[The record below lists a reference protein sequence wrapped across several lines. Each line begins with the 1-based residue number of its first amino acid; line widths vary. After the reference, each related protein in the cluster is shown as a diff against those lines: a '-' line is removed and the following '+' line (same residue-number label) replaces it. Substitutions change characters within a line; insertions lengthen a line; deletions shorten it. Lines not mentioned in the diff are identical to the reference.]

1 MNKFL
6 KKKKKKAKRVFT
18 SRRLC
23 VVVILIWIVST
34 LSSLPIMEAT
44 IFKKQKHYTLGK
56 QVDVCY
62 TSIIE
67 RWQIA
72 YLFLM
77 LFFFYV
83 LPCKVLLVLYGKIV
97 FKIKNRNKK
106 NSFIKN
112 SISTQNNNN
121 ENDLYNT
128 MYKQSS
134 IPRIRLF
141 STKEEKVKEDKMNN
155 NFNWQNNNRK
165 SKEFFG
171 DESKELDLRLA
182 YTNKKGARSPKVNAY
197 NSSLKYRL
205 EKFKFSS
212 DSLKRS
218 SSYNDLNNRSYS
230 IASLQNGLRNLT
242 EKNITLS
249 TQFSAKKGNNKNV
262 DRLTGKSLIESDFKS
277 TFKNNKCNA
286 VSNFNTNKNYK
297 SYEGLKFSFSS
308 VNKSRESIEG
318 KTKSKSKS
326 KSTSSTNTNL
336 LITPQSRQS
345 SQPKQSGGGTK
356 HLPQIN
362 QKPIV
367 ILLIIM
373 MLLIMIAL
381 LPYRIFSLWVALA
394 NKEKVR
400 SLGLVKFFSLL
411 TYCRVAYY
419 SNSALNPIFYH
430 IISTKFQ
437 NAFKKFFK
445 LSYAPS
451 ILSNQSGTFRRARRF
466 SHFKASK

>member
-1 MNKFL
+1 
-6 KKKKKKAKRVFT
+6 
-18 SRRLC
+18 LC

-44 IFKKQKHYTLGK
+44 VFKKERHNTFGK
-56 QVDVCY
+56 QVDICY
-62 TSIIE
+62 TSIVE
-67 RWQIA
+67 KWQIV
-72 YLFLM
+72 YLFVM

-83 LPCKVLLVLYGKIV
+83 LPCKVLFILYGKIV

-106 NSFIKN
+106 NSFIKS
-112 SISTQNNNN
+112 SISNQNNN
-121 ENDLYNT
+121 ENDIFNN

-141 STKEEKVKEDKMNN
+141 SSKEEKVKYNIGD
-155 NFNWQNNNRK
+155 FNWQKKK
-165 SKEFFG
+165 SKELSG
-171 DESKELDLRLA
+171 DESNELDMKLTHA
-182 YTNKKGARSPKVNAY
+182 NKKCARSPKVNTY
-197 NSSLKYRL
+197 NSSLKYRIG
-205 EKFKFSS
+205 KFKFSS

-218 SSYNDLNNRSYS
+218 SSYNDLNHKSYS
-230 IASLQNGLRNLT
+230 ITSLQNGLRSLKM
-242 EKNITLS
+242 KNITMS
-249 TQFSAKKGNNKNV
+249 SQFSAKKCNNKNE
-262 DRLTGKSLIESDFKS
+262 DCSKNKYLIESDS
-277 TFKNNKCNA
+277 NNNIKINKYNA
-286 VSNFNTNKNYK
+286 APSAIANKNYQ

-318 KTKSKSKS
+318 KPKSKSKS
-326 KSTSSTNTNL
+326 KSTSTTNTNL

-345 SQPKQSGGGTK
+345 SQPKQSGTK

-394 NKEKVR
+394 SKEKVR

-451 ILSNQSGTFRRARRF
+451 ILSNQSGTFRKARRF
-466 SHFKASK
+466 SNFKAG